1 MPDEPSLGE
10 VARRLERME
19 ARQEELW
26 RELTARK
33 VDTELYQRD
42 RREDERRFTEL
53 ERDLISEVA
62 ARTAALDEE
71 RRAREKA
78 VEDEKKARQEGDN
91 AIVTRLEKGTATW
104 RQTLFNGWLPALF
117 VVATLAVTIWL
128 AKGK

>member
-1 MPDEPSLGE
+1 MGSEPTLGE
-10 VARRLERME
+10 VVRRLERME

-33 VDTELYQRD
+33 VDAEVYQRD
-42 RREDERRFTEL
+42 RRETERRFTEL
-53 ERDLISEVA
+53 ERDLINEVA

-71 RRAREKA
+71 HRSRDKAIEDESKARET
-78 VEDEKKARQEGDN
+78 GDK
-91 AIVTRLEKGTATW
+91 AIVALLEKGTASW

-117 VVATLAVTIWL
+117 VVATLAVTIWV